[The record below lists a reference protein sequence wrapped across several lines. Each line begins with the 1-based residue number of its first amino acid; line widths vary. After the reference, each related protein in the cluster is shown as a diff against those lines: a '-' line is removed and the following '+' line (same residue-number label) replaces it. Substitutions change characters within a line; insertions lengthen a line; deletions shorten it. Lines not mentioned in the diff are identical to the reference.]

1 MSKASYMSTVR
12 AFAEDAARSKVFG
25 GQPRLQSYGQTSYML
40 GVGTVRF
47 RNAIDKLVPQYVAKF
62 QAEKIKNYIRFLE
75 KQGYTVLSPNET
87 KELETF
93 PGDICDL
100 NLAIDAMR
108 LADAAIE

>member
-1 MSKASYMSTVR
+1 MSKVSYMGTVR
-12 AFAEDAARSKVFG
+12 AFAEDAARAQVFG
-25 GQPRLQSYGQTSYML
+25 GAPHLQSYGQTSYML

-75 KQGYTVLSPNET
+75 KQGYTVLSPEES

-108 LADAAIE
+108 KADAAIE

>member
-87 KELETF
+87 KELDTI
-93 PGDICDL
+93 PGDI
-100 NLAIDAMR
+100 IDAMR
-108 LADAAIE
+108 QADAAIE